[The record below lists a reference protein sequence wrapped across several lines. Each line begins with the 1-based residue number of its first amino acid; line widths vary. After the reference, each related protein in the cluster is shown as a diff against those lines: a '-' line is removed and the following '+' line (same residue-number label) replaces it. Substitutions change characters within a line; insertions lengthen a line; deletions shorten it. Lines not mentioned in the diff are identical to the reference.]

1 MCDIQFW
8 ATVAS
13 PIIGVGAII
22 FALIISSR
30 SSKDAQKQVDEIRT
44 STKKHIN
51 ALNKQIDAF
60 KAAQAPV
67 MHAQLEQ
74 YQAQLNQI
82 DAKIA
87 RAQQEYEVVNPFF
100 GLGGARIDDL
110 TYLEDKK
117 HQAQGLKQLK
127 DQRKKIV
134 DQIQLIE
141 SFLKQ

>member
-60 KAAQAPV
+60 THGSP
-67 MHAQLEQ
+67 
-74 YQAQLNQI
+74 
-82 DAKIA
+82 
-87 RAQQEYEVVNPFF
+87 
-100 GLGGARIDDL
+100 
-110 TYLEDKK
+110 
-117 HQAQGLKQLK
+117 
-127 DQRKKIV
+127 
-134 DQIQLIE
+134 
-141 SFLKQ
+141 S